1 MNCCSQT
8 QFSNREM
15 PNNPVISCYV
25 RNNHNNKCLAI
36 KFFARIFLEFGF
48 KKYNCKSM
56 DSCNRKIWLDIPSYT
71 SLFKPT
77 DNKYSLID
85 GEQGNFRFS
94 ICCGLI

>member
-1 MNCCSQT
+1 
-8 QFSNREM
+8 M

-25 RNNHNNKCLAI
+25 RNNHNNKCFAI
-36 KFFARIFLEFGF
+36 KFFARIFLQFGF

-56 DSCNRKIWLDIPSYT
+56 DSCNRKT